1 MPTRQWSYKK
11 KEKPLCEGNEKGFLG
26 EIWFDFNE
34 KGGMIVPDIQRKG
47 GFTNMDKNKRIRQA
61 MLVAGIPGI
70 AVFLMTAILFKLI
83 ETGVLS
89 SMVAMILVLLFCG
102 ILVGVVAKFI
112 SGVMKS
118 FSDVSGSIEKI
129 ASGENIV
136 ELNHEVKNEATRE
149 LLDHV
154 KGLIVDF
161 AKVIKGIN
169 DATNHLGELV
179 TDFKDS
185 FDEMSGMS
193 GNIKNEAE
201 KIAENATEQAEMT
214 NVFIENIE
222 SLGKAMDII
231 AEQIG
236 DLSKS
241 AENMKLCNDEADE
254 LMKDLVSIS
263 NQNGEAV
270 ESINKQTM
278 ATNHSVQEI
287 MEAVD
292 IITNIAGQTNLLALN
307 ASIEAARAGEQGRGF
322 AVVAEEIGEL
332 AVQSRASSARIA
344 DIVNSLIQNSNES
357 VAVTKQ
363 LEEAFGKQNEKIRET
378 ESIFRRLN
386 CEIENVGSAIT
397 EIDANADDAKAH
409 GDSMNGNVASLK
421 NTVEKNTESIEN
433 TVLELKGFESLV
445 DSCMEATESIAEVS
459 DELVGYIRDI
469 NSKKK

>member
-1 MPTRQWSYKK
+1 
-11 KEKPLCEGNEKGFLG
+11 
-26 EIWFDFNE
+26 
-34 KGGMIVPDIQRKG
+34 
-47 GFTNMDKNKRIRQA
+47 MDKNKRIRQT

-129 ASGENIV
+129 ASGENLV

-201 KIAENATEQAEMT
+201 KIAENAMEQAEMT

>member
-1 MPTRQWSYKK
+1 
-11 KEKPLCEGNEKGFLG
+11 
-26 EIWFDFNE
+26 
-34 KGGMIVPDIQRKG
+34 
-47 GFTNMDKNKRIRQA
+47 MDKNKRIRQA

-307 ASIEAARAGEQGRGF
+307 SSIEAARAGEQGRGF

>member
-1 MPTRQWSYKK
+1 
-11 KEKPLCEGNEKGFLG
+11 
-26 EIWFDFNE
+26 
-34 KGGMIVPDIQRKG
+34 
-47 GFTNMDKNKRIRQA
+47 MDKNKRIRQA

-445 DSCMEATESIAEVS
+445 GSCMEATESIAEVS

>member
-1 MPTRQWSYKK
+1 
-11 KEKPLCEGNEKGFLG
+11 
-26 EIWFDFNE
+26 
-34 KGGMIVPDIQRKG
+34 
-47 GFTNMDKNKRIRQA
+47 MDKNKNKRIRQA

-118 FSDVSGSIEKI
+118 FSDVSGNIEKI

-201 KIAENATEQAEMT
+201 KIAENAMEQAEMT

>member
-1 MPTRQWSYKK
+1 
-11 KEKPLCEGNEKGFLG
+11 
-26 EIWFDFNE
+26 
-34 KGGMIVPDIQRKG
+34 
-47 GFTNMDKNKRIRQA
+47 MDKNKRIRQA

-263 NQNGEAV
+263 NQNGKAV

>member
-1 MPTRQWSYKK
+1 
-11 KEKPLCEGNEKGFLG
+11 
-26 EIWFDFNE
+26 
-34 KGGMIVPDIQRKG
+34 
-47 GFTNMDKNKRIRQA
+47 MDKNKRIRQA

-129 ASGENIV
+129 ASGENLV

>member
-1 MPTRQWSYKK
+1 
-11 KEKPLCEGNEKGFLG
+11 
-26 EIWFDFNE
+26 
-34 KGGMIVPDIQRKG
+34 
-47 GFTNMDKNKRIRQA
+47 MDKNKNKRIRQA

-129 ASGENIV
+129 ASGENLV

>member
-1 MPTRQWSYKK
+1 
-11 KEKPLCEGNEKGFLG
+11 
-26 EIWFDFNE
+26 
-34 KGGMIVPDIQRKG
+34 
-47 GFTNMDKNKRIRQA
+47 MDKNKRIRQE

>member
-1 MPTRQWSYKK
+1 
-11 KEKPLCEGNEKGFLG
+11 
-26 EIWFDFNE
+26 
-34 KGGMIVPDIQRKG
+34 
-47 GFTNMDKNKRIRQA
+47 MDKNKRIRQA

-129 ASGENIV
+129 ASGENLV

-201 KIAENATEQAEMT
+201 KIAENAMEQAEMT

-445 DSCMEATESIAEVS
+445 GSCMEATESIAEVS

>member
-1 MPTRQWSYKK
+1 
-11 KEKPLCEGNEKGFLG
+11 
-26 EIWFDFNE
+26 
-34 KGGMIVPDIQRKG
+34 
-47 GFTNMDKNKRIRQA
+47 MDKNKNKRIRQA

-129 ASGENIV
+129 ASGENLV

-445 DSCMEATESIAEVS
+445 GSCMEATESIAEVS

>member
-1 MPTRQWSYKK
+1 
-11 KEKPLCEGNEKGFLG
+11 
-26 EIWFDFNE
+26 
-34 KGGMIVPDIQRKG
+34 
-47 GFTNMDKNKRIRQA
+47 MDKNKNKRIRQA

-129 ASGENIV
+129 ASGENLV

-201 KIAENATEQAEMT
+201 KIAENAMEQAEMT

>member
-1 MPTRQWSYKK
+1 
-11 KEKPLCEGNEKGFLG
+11 
-26 EIWFDFNE
+26 
-34 KGGMIVPDIQRKG
+34 
-47 GFTNMDKNKRIRQA
+47 MDKNKRIRQA

-397 EIDANADDAKAH
+397 EIDANADEAKAH

>member
-1 MPTRQWSYKK
+1 
-11 KEKPLCEGNEKGFLG
+11 
-26 EIWFDFNE
+26 
-34 KGGMIVPDIQRKG
+34 
-47 GFTNMDKNKRIRQA
+47 

>member
-1 MPTRQWSYKK
+1 
-11 KEKPLCEGNEKGFLG
+11 
-26 EIWFDFNE
+26 
-34 KGGMIVPDIQRKG
+34 
-47 GFTNMDKNKRIRQA
+47 MDKNKRIRQA

-118 FSDVSGSIEKI
+118 FSDVSGNIEKI
-129 ASGENIV
+129 ASGENLV

-201 KIAENATEQAEMT
+201 KIAENAMEQAEMT

>member
-1 MPTRQWSYKK
+1 
-11 KEKPLCEGNEKGFLG
+11 
-26 EIWFDFNE
+26 
-34 KGGMIVPDIQRKG
+34 
-47 GFTNMDKNKRIRQA
+47 
-61 MLVAGIPGI
+61 
-70 AVFLMTAILFKLI
+70 
-83 ETGVLS
+83 
-89 SMVAMILVLLFCG
+89 
-102 ILVGVVAKFI
+102 
-112 SGVMKS
+112 MKS
-118 FSDVSGSIEKI
+118 FSDVCGNIEKI

-136 ELNHEVKNEATRE
+136 ELNHDVKNDATRD
-149 LLDHV
+149 LLVHV
-154 KGLIVDF
+154 NGLIVDF

-201 KIAENATEQAEMT
+201 KIAENAMEQAEMT

>member
-1 MPTRQWSYKK
+1 
-11 KEKPLCEGNEKGFLG
+11 
-26 EIWFDFNE
+26 
-34 KGGMIVPDIQRKG
+34 
-47 GFTNMDKNKRIRQA
+47 MDKNKRIRQA
-61 MLVAGIPGI
+61 MMVAGIPGI

>member
-1 MPTRQWSYKK
+1 
-11 KEKPLCEGNEKGFLG
+11 
-26 EIWFDFNE
+26 
-34 KGGMIVPDIQRKG
+34 
-47 GFTNMDKNKRIRQA
+47 MDKNKRIRQA

-129 ASGENIV
+129 ASGENLV

-201 KIAENATEQAEMT
+201 KIAENAMEQAEMT

-421 NTVEKNTESIEN
+421 NTVDKNTESIEN

>member
-1 MPTRQWSYKK
+1 
-11 KEKPLCEGNEKGFLG
+11 
-26 EIWFDFNE
+26 
-34 KGGMIVPDIQRKG
+34 
-47 GFTNMDKNKRIRQA
+47 MDKNKRIRQA

-118 FSDVSGSIEKI
+118 FSDVSGNIEKI
-129 ASGENIV
+129 ASGENLV

-445 DSCMEATESIAEVS
+445 GSCMEATESIAEVS

>member
-1 MPTRQWSYKK
+1 
-11 KEKPLCEGNEKGFLG
+11 
-26 EIWFDFNE
+26 
-34 KGGMIVPDIQRKG
+34 
-47 GFTNMDKNKRIRQA
+47 MDKNKRIRQA

>member
-1 MPTRQWSYKK
+1 
-11 KEKPLCEGNEKGFLG
+11 
-26 EIWFDFNE
+26 
-34 KGGMIVPDIQRKG
+34 
-47 GFTNMDKNKRIRQA
+47 MDKNKNKRIRQA

-118 FSDVSGSIEKI
+118 FSDVSGNIEKI
-129 ASGENIV
+129 ASGENLV

-201 KIAENATEQAEMT
+201 KIAENAMEQAEMT

-445 DSCMEATESIAEVS
+445 GSCMEATESIAEVS

>member
-1 MPTRQWSYKK
+1 
-11 KEKPLCEGNEKGFLG
+11 
-26 EIWFDFNE
+26 
-34 KGGMIVPDIQRKG
+34 
-47 GFTNMDKNKRIRQA
+47 MDKNKRIRQA

-83 ETGVLS
+83 EIGVLS

-118 FSDVSGSIEKI
+118 FSDVSGNIEKI
-129 ASGENIV
+129 ASGENLV

>member
-1 MPTRQWSYKK
+1 
-11 KEKPLCEGNEKGFLG
+11 
-26 EIWFDFNE
+26 
-34 KGGMIVPDIQRKG
+34 
-47 GFTNMDKNKRIRQA
+47 MDKNKNKNKRIRQA

-201 KIAENATEQAEMT
+201 KIAENAVEQAEMT

-445 DSCMEATESIAEVS
+445 GSCMEATESIAEVS

>member
-1 MPTRQWSYKK
+1 
-11 KEKPLCEGNEKGFLG
+11 
-26 EIWFDFNE
+26 
-34 KGGMIVPDIQRKG
+34 
-47 GFTNMDKNKRIRQA
+47 MDKNKRIRQA

-118 FSDVSGSIEKI
+118 FSDVSGNIEKI
-129 ASGENIV
+129 ASGENLV

-161 AKVIKGIN
+161 AKVIKGLN
-169 DATNHLGELV
+169 DATNQLGELV

>member
-1 MPTRQWSYKK
+1 
-11 KEKPLCEGNEKGFLG
+11 
-26 EIWFDFNE
+26 
-34 KGGMIVPDIQRKG
+34 
-47 GFTNMDKNKRIRQA
+47 MDKNKNKRIRQA

-118 FSDVSGSIEKI
+118 FSDVSGNIEKI
-129 ASGENIV
+129 ASGENLV

-201 KIAENATEQAEMT
+201 KIAENAMEQAEMT

-332 AVQSRASSARIA
+332 AVQSRACSARIA

>member
-1 MPTRQWSYKK
+1 
-11 KEKPLCEGNEKGFLG
+11 
-26 EIWFDFNE
+26 
-34 KGGMIVPDIQRKG
+34 
-47 GFTNMDKNKRIRQA
+47 MDKNKNKRIRQA

-445 DSCMEATESIAEVS
+445 GSCMEATESIAEVS

-469 NSKKK
+469 NSKKT

>member
-1 MPTRQWSYKK
+1 
-11 KEKPLCEGNEKGFLG
+11 
-26 EIWFDFNE
+26 
-34 KGGMIVPDIQRKG
+34 
-47 GFTNMDKNKRIRQA
+47 MDKNKRIRQA

-129 ASGENIV
+129 ASGENLV

-201 KIAENATEQAEMT
+201 KIAENAMEQAEMT